1 MSLATELEHQ
11 TMAAMHSMHGNTE
24 EEEEE
29 TTVESLRAEVER
41 LREELATK
49 QSDERSRAE
58 PCSNCASLQQAVG
71 SLQTQLD
78 DALEETKASRLR
90 ERTMSQDIA
99 VLVQQSSATSAP
111 ELAASAETDVQ
122 AQVDETVKKVLSES
136 YNQMREV
143 FVPTASSFSED
154 QCAHILAAIKG
165 VIRGVLQSMAPQLN
179 TPTPR

>member
-24 EEEEE
+24 EEEA
-29 TTVESLRAEVER
+29 TVEALRAEVDR

-49 QSDERSRAE
+49 RTIPPSRTE
-58 PCSNCASLQQAVG
+58 SCSTCASLQQAVG
-71 SLQTQLD
+71 SLQAQLD
-78 DALEETKASRLR
+78 AAIEETKASRHR

-99 VLVQQSSATSAP
+99 VLVQQSSATSASS
-111 ELAASAETDVQ
+111 LDAASGTDVQ
-122 AQVDETVKKVLSES
+122 TKVDETVKKVLAES
-136 YNQMREV
+136 YEQMRET
-143 FVPTASSFSED
+143 FSPGSSSFSED
-154 QCAHILAAIKG
+154 QCAHILASIKG